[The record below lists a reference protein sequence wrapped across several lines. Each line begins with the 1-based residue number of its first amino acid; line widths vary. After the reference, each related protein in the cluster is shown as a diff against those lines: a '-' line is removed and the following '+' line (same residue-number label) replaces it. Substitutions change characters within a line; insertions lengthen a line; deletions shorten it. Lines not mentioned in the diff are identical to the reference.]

1 MSTPASSGNAASNS
15 SSAVPSAAL
24 TACGISSRLRCTLV
38 SGPRSCP
45 EAIRNSS
52 AYPIWPAAPVTVT
65 FVAIGLGYDK
75 VLGGGSSIPLFR
87 IAGFRIGVHPSWF
100 LVLFL
105 WIAVLQD
112 SFASVL
118 GSDSQGF
125 TAAVL
130 AAFAFF
136 GSIVLHELGHAFAAR
151 RDGIGVAG
159 IDLFFFGGFMR
170 ATRDSETPGEEFRVA
185 AAGPAATL
193 LITVVAA
200 GIGLPAIGEHRFV
213 DLAAGRDIGTLP
225 EVLLAFTALMNAALL
240 VFNLIPAFPLDG
252 GRLARAIAWKL
263 SGNRPGAPRFAAGLG
278 QAFAVFL
285 MGYGIYRALQGDTS
299 GGLWYLVLGWML
311 GGSARAAV
319 AQSMFTT
326 KLEGVT
332 AGDIMDAEP
341 VTIPADIPVAQAYD
355 EFFLRYQGWPWFAVV
370 EDDGRFAGVA
380 HRAAIEQLAL
390 QEGGT
395 RAVRGVV
402 AAGEEVRTDTPLESL
417 VGSEPLRRLGALM
430 AVDADGRL
438 RGVVTLEQVS
448 QALQAR
454 LAPS

>member
-1 MSTPASSGNAASNS
+1 MRIF
-15 SSAVPSAAL
+15 
-24 TACGISSRLRCTLV
+24 GIRV
-38 SGPRSCP
+38 
-45 EAIRNSS
+45 
-52 AYPIWPAAPVTVT
+52 
-65 FVAIGLGYDK
+65 
-75 VLGGGSSIPLFR
+75 
-87 IAGFRIGVHPSWF
+87 GVHPSWF
-100 LVLFL
+100 LFLFL
-105 WIAVLQD
+105 WIVWLKDHFSAELID
-112 SFASVL
+112 E
-118 GSDSQGF
+118 GQGF
-125 TAAVL
+125 TAAVVS
-130 AAFAFF
+130 AFLFF
-136 GSIVLHELGHAFAAR
+136 GSIVLHELGHAVAAR
-151 RDGIGVAG
+151 REGIGVAG

-193 LITVVAA
+193 LIAVVAVA
-200 GIGLPAIGEHRFV
+200 IGFPAIGGDRFV
-213 DLAAGRDIGTLP
+213 ALARGREIGTLP
-225 EVLLAFTALMNAALL
+225 EVLLAFTALMNVALL
-240 VFNLIPAFPLDG
+240 LFNLIPAFPLDG
-252 GRLARAIAWKL
+252 GRLARAVAWRL
-263 SGNRPGAPRFAAGLG
+263 SGNRHGATRFAAGLG

-285 MGYGIYRALQGDTS
+285 MGYGVYRALQGDAG

-395 RAVRGVV
+395 MAVRGVV

>member
-24 TACGISSRLRCTLV
+24 TACGISSRFRCTLV

-100 LVLFL
+100 LILFL

-118 GSDSQGF
+118 GSDSEGF

-151 RDGIGVAG
+151 REGIGVAG
-159 IDLFFFGGFMR
+159 IDLFFFGGFMK

-185 AAGPAATL
+185 AAGPAVTL
-193 LITVVAA
+193 LLALIFGALGFALLGDGLLDAA
-200 GIGLPAIGEHRFV
+200 LFDPAS
-213 DLAAGRDIGTLP
+213 GTMF
-225 EVLLAFTALMNAALL
+225 EVIVAFTALANSALL
-240 VFNLIPAFPLDG
+240 VFNLIPAF
-252 GRLARAIAWKL
+252 
-263 SGNRPGAPRFAAGLG
+263 
-278 QAFAVFL
+278 
-285 MGYGIYRALQGDTS
+285 
-299 GGLWYLVLGWML
+299 
-311 GGSARAAV
+311 
-319 AQSMFTT
+319 
-326 KLEGVT
+326 
-332 AGDIMDAEP
+332 
-341 VTIPADIPVAQAYD
+341 
-355 EFFLRYQGWPWFAVV
+355 
-370 EDDGRFAGVA
+370 
-380 HRAAIEQLAL
+380 
-390 QEGGT
+390 
-395 RAVRGVV
+395 
-402 AAGEEVRTDTPLESL
+402 
-417 VGSEPLRRLGALM
+417 
-430 AVDADGRL
+430 
-438 RGVVTLEQVS
+438 
-448 QALQAR
+448 
-454 LAPS
+454 